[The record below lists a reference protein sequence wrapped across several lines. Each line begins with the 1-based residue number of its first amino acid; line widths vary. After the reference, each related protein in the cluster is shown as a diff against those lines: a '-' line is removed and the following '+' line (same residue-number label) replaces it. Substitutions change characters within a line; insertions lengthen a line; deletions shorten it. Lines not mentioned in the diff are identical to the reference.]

1 MEFETLILDIK
12 DGAAII
18 TLNRPDRLNAL
29 SFTLLSDL
37 HRAMRLVA
45 AAVPK
50 REVRA
55 LLVTGAGRGFCS
67 GADLLSPRPNDP
79 EDPKE
84 SLRDYFVPPVHILK
98 NLGIPTIAAV
108 NGVAAGAG
116 MSLALSCDIV
126 IAARSASFLS
136 AFVNIG
142 LVPDVGASWL
152 LPRAMGDARAAG
164 MMLLGEKLP
173 AEKAAEWGL
182 IWKCV
187 DDEQLMVEAGAMLKK
202 FAGGAAMSYSRIKQ
216 LLRAAPHNALPNQI
230 QMESEFQ
237 AVLRDS
243 EDAQEARKAFGEKR
257 PPVFKGR

>member
-1 MEFETLILDIK
+1 MEFETLKLEIA
-12 DGAAII
+12 DGAATI

-29 SFTLLSDL
+29 SFGLLSEL

-45 AAVPK
+45 AGVPK

-55 LLVTGAGRGFCS
+55 LLITGAGRGFCS
-67 GADLLSPRPNDP
+67 GADLLAPRPNDP

-126 IAARSASFLS
+126 IAARSASFLA

-152 LPRAMGDARAAG
+152 LPRALGDARAAG
-164 MMLLGEKLP
+164 MLLLGEKLP

-187 DDEQLMVEAGAMLKK
+187 DDDQLMVEAGATLKK
-202 FAGGAAMSYSRIKQ
+202 FAGGATMSYSRIKQ
-216 LLRAAPHNALPNQI
+216 LLRAAPHTALPNQI

-257 PPVFKGR
+257 PPMFKGR